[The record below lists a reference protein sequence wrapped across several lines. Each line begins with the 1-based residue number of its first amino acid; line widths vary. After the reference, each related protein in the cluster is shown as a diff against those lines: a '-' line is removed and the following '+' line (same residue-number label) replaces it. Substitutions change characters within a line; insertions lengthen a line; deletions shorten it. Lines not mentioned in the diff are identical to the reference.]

1 VRGLLQEYKVA
12 RIEELRD
19 NRGFLTKVR
28 GEEIAVFK
36 IGREI
41 FAIGN
46 VCPHQHFSKL
56 HDGEVK
62 EFTVTCPMHGW
73 TYDLRTGVSTN
84 GSGKVKTYEVE
95 VRRDEVFIRSHGDA
109 D

>member
-1 VRGLLQEYKVA
+1 MRETLQEYRIA
-12 RIEELRD
+12 RIEEIREKK
-19 NRGFLTKVR
+19 GFLARVR
-28 GEEIAVFK
+28 GEEISVFK
-36 IGREI
+36 IDGEF

-46 VCPHQHFSKL
+46 ICPHQHFSKL

-62 EFTVTCPMHGW
+62 DFTVTCPMHGW
-73 TYDLRTGVSTN
+73 TYDLRTGISMN

-95 VRRDEVFIRSHGDA
+95 IRRDEVFILSHGDA

>member
-1 VRGLLQEYKVA
+1 MRETLQEYRIA
-12 RIEELRD
+12 RIEEIREKK
-19 NRGFLTKVR
+19 GFLARVR
-28 GEEIAVFK
+28 GEEISVFK
-36 IGREI
+36 IGGEL

-62 EFTVTCPMHGW
+62 DFTVTCPRHGW
-73 TYDLRTGVSTN
+73 TYDLRTGISMN

-95 VRRDEVFIRSHGDA
+95 IRRDEVFIRSHGDA

>member
-1 VRGLLQEYKVA
+1 LKAPLQEFRIA
-12 RIEELRD
+12 RIEEIREK
-19 NRGFLTKVR
+19 RGFLARVR
-28 GEEIAVFK
+28 GEEISVFK
-36 IGREI
+36 IGGEF

-62 EFTVTCPMHGW
+62 DFTVTCPMHGW

-95 VRRDEVFIRSHGDA
+95 IRRDEVFIRSHGNA

>member
-1 VRGLLQEYKVA
+1 MRETLQEYRIA
-12 RIEELRD
+12 RIEEIREK
-19 NRGFLTKVR
+19 RGFLARVR
-28 GEEIAVFK
+28 GEEISVFK
-36 IGREI
+36 IGGEF

-62 EFTVTCPMHGW
+62 DFTVTCPMHGW

-84 GSGKVKTYEVE
+84 GSGKVKTYDVE
-95 VRRDEVFIRSHGDA
+95 IRRDEVFIRSHGDA

>member
-1 VRGLLQEYKVA
+1 MRGTLQKYRIA
-12 RIEELRD
+12 RIEEIREKK
-19 NRGFLTKVR
+19 GFLARVR
-28 GEEIAVFK
+28 GEEISVFK
-36 IGREI
+36 IDGKF

-56 HDGEVK
+56 HEGEVK
-62 EFTVTCPMHGW
+62 DFTVTCPMHGW
-73 TYDLRTGVSTN
+73 IYDLRTGVSTN

-95 VRRDEVFIRSHGDA
+95 IRRDEVFILNHGDV